1 MLAPFPYF
9 GGKRKVID
17 LVWQRFG
24 SLLQYTEPFCGSAAM
39 LLGAPRTHS
48 LEVIGDANG
57 FIANFWRAVSAQ
69 PAEVARWADYPV
81 SHVDLSA
88 RHHWLLERRA
98 ELAAGLLDA
107 DWPGDAKTAGW
118 WLWGQCAWIGSGWC
132 DWERETPLPEGIGQ
146 IPFVGHPGRG
156 VQVQNNN
163 EIPLATIARL
173 GDRLRRVRV
182 IHGGWDRCLNTH
194 HAKHS
199 GAFAG
204 IFLDPPYVAYEGL
217 YGAQQPVA
225 QAVAEWCRKHGG
237 DSHLRIAL
245 CGHVGDYELPG
256 WDAVQW
262 SRGSHT
268 MGSSKTTTKE
278 CIWFSPNC
286 LRPVQSTL
294 WDVAS

>member
-9 GGKRKVID
+9 GGKRKVVD

-24 SLLQYTEPFCGSAAM
+24 NLLQYTEPFCGSAAM

-48 LEVIGDANG
+48 LEVIGDTNG
-57 FIANFWRAVSAQ
+57 FIANFWRATAAQ
-69 PAEVARWADYPV
+69 PTEVARWADYPV

-88 RHHWLLERRA
+88 RHHWLLDRRA

-107 DWPGDAKTAGW
+107 DWPGDAKAAGW

-132 DWERETPLPEGIGQ
+132 DWEREAPLAEGIGQ
-146 IPFVGHPGRG
+146 IPQCDSVGMGIHA
-156 VQVQNNN
+156 QNNN
-163 EIPLATIARL
+163 ESPLAIIARL
-173 GDRLRRVRV
+173 GERMRRVRV

-194 HAKHS
+194 YSMAS
-199 GAFAG
+199 NAFGG
-204 IFLDPPYVAYEGL
+204 IFFDPPYVAFEGL
-217 YGAQQPVA
+217 YGQQQPVA
-225 QAVAEWCRKHGG
+225 QAVAAWCRKHKS

-268 MGSSKTTTKE
+268 MGSSKTTAKE

-286 LRPVQSTL
+286 LKPVQSTL